1 MKALVAGIL
10 VFIDVWTF
18 FFSVSEGEYYGLI
31 GVGGIYVLWWLFV
44 QGIENGVREESTND
58 ISHEDET
65 EEVEYKFIDCKVC
78 KEIGGKTKIKV
89 HVSNTRDF
97 KCPQCASIYNA
108 SGELI
113 KHAKQILNEITNEH
127 IKELDE
133 EEKIYNE
140 ETLETSTEIPEDF
153 ELNNEFK
160 KYFKEMENTLNNIFI
175 TGKAGTGKSTLLH
188 YFKLNSQKN
197 FVALAPTGV
206 AAIKIKGETLH
217 SFFRLP
223 IKTPI
228 LKRDIK
234 RLPSSRFGG
243 NREIVKNL
251 DILIIDEASMVR
263 ADVLDAIDY
272 SLRINRSK
280 MSIPFGGVQIILFGD
295 LYQLPPVITSE
306 ETGAFQKEYKGV
318 GDAGY
323 FFNSNIIKKE
333 KIDFKKNELLTVYR
347 QSEKEFIDF
356 LDRVRTENVSDKDIE
371 YINKRV
377 KNPENE
383 DDLIILTVTN
393 KRASEINLKKLNKIK
408 SKTCK
413 YVAEITGNFSEK
425 QFPTD
430 ETLELKKDAQI
441 MMIYNEKGK
450 WVNGSIGKIVFID
463 EDNIKVKINK
473 ETYNV
478 DKKKWEKK
486 KYYLD
491 NANKIKEK
499 VIGTFYQYPIKI
511 AWAITIHKSQGQN
524 LKKVI
529 IDLDTGAFATG
540 QLYVALSR
548 CTIYKGI
555 YLRTPIIR
563 NDVKCDYRIAEY
575 LNN

>member
-1 MKALVAGIL
+1 MKKK
-10 VFIDVWTF
+10 
-18 FFSVSEGEYYGLI
+18 
-31 GVGGIYVLWWLFV
+31 
-44 QGIENGVREESTND
+44 
-58 ISHEDET
+58 
-65 EEVEYKFIDCKVC
+65 KFTMK
-78 KEIGGKTKIKV
+78 
-89 HVSNTRDF
+89 
-97 KCPQCASIYNA
+97 
-108 SGELI
+108 
-113 KHAKQILNEITNEH
+113 
-127 IKELDE
+127 
-133 EEKIYNE
+133 

-234 RLPSSRFGG
+234 RLSSSRFGG

-306 ETGAFQKEYKGV
+306 EIGAFQKEYKGA

-393 KRASEINLKKLNKIK
+393 KRASEINLKRLNKIR
-408 SKTCK
+408 SKTYK

-441 MMIYNEKGK
+441 MMIYNKKGK

-473 ETYNV
+473 KTYNV

-491 NANKIKEK
+491 DANKIKEK